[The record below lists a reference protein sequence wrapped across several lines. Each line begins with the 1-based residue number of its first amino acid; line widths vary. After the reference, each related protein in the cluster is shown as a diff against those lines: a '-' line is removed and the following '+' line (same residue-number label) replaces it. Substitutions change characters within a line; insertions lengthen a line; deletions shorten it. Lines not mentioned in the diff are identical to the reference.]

1 MVWRLRRERS
11 ELEDA
16 LGEARTEPFV
26 ESSATVAELRAVKD
40 ELEAKK
46 EEILVLSERVRKLE
60 KERCMFAYAVAGCAA
75 AAMYVRLW
83 M

>member
-16 LGEARTEPFV
+16 LGEARRELFV

-40 ELEAKK
+40 ELEAK

-60 KERCMFAYAVAGCAA
+60 KERCMFAYVVAGCAA

>member
-16 LGEARTEPFV
+16 LGEARRELFV

-40 ELEAKK
+40 ELEAK

>member
-1 MVWRLRRERS
+1 MAIKKGEERTRGCTRGS
-11 ELEDA
+11 KEGA
-16 LGEARTEPFV
+16 VRGKQCY
-26 ESSATVAELRAVKD
+26 SAELRAVKD

-60 KERCMFAYAVAGCAA
+60 KERCMFAYVVAGCAA

>member
-1 MVWRLRRERS
+1 M
-11 ELEDA
+11 
-16 LGEARTEPFV
+16 
-26 ESSATVAELRAVKD
+26 RAVKD

>member
-1 MVWRLRRERS
+1 MVWRLRRKRN
-11 ELEDA
+11 ELENA
-16 LGEARTEPFV
+16 LGEARRELFV